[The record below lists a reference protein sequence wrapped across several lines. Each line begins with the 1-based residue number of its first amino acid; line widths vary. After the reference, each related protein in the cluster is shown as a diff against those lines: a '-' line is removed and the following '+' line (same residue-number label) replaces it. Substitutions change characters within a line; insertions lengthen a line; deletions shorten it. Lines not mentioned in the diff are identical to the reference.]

1 MRRIEEGAQEMS
13 AQSEE
18 RGDGRLQEMRDQQ
31 GNEDTGTETMEAA
44 LDQVPQ
50 RQADVSTPEMDE
62 EAPPANPMPTLPAQE
77 AARQITNLL
86 RDDPRR
92 YRDSAVDGP
101 QGDRQVDGPQSQ
113 QQADMDV
120 ENVWAGLN

>member
-1 MRRIEEGAQEMS
+1 MS

-31 GNEDTGTETMEAA
+31 GNEETGTETMEAA

-62 EAPPANPMPTLPAQE
+62 EAPPADPMPSLPAQE

-92 YRDSAVDGP
+92 YADSAVDGP
-101 QGDRQVDGPQSQ
+101 QGDGQVDGQQSQ